1 MTRPSSKAIAT
12 AMLEGSFMALMW
24 LSTFALI
31 TGDPHYRA
39 LALAGIAAV
48 SLAIAAI
55 LAMPRAWL
63 AAPNSDPTSFAGGSR
78 PLAKASADK
87 AAAIHRAARAG
98 SPQRASPTT
107 NREPGH
113 EL

>member
-1 MTRPSSKAIAT
+1 MTRPSPTTIAA

-24 LSTFALI
+24 LSAFALI
-31 TGDPHYRA
+31 TGDPHYRD

-55 LAMPRAWL
+55 LAIPRAWL
-63 AAPNSDPTSFAGGSR
+63 IASDPTPTSFAGGSL
-78 PLAKASADK
+78 PPAKTGADK
-87 AAAIHRAARAG
+87 APAVDRAARALRP
-98 SPQRASPTT
+98 SRASPTT
-107 NREPGH
+107 NREPGD

>member
-1 MTRPSSKAIAT
+1 MTRPSAKAIAA

-24 LSTFALI
+24 LSAFAII

-48 SLAIAAI
+48 SLAVAAI
-55 LAMPRAWL
+55 LAIPRAWL
-63 AAPNSDPTSFAGGSR
+63 IAPDTEPTSFAGGSL
-78 PLAKASADK
+78 PPAKAGADK
-87 AAAIHRAARAG
+87 APALHRAARA
-98 SPQRASPTT
+98 SRPSCASATT